1 MTTLKIKIEL
11 PEPKSDS
18 GFPYSYIGIQQ
29 EISELVQY
37 RIKMALILCNG
48 NKSASANLLGLPS
61 YQTLTNWMKKQGV
74 KND

>member
-11 PEPKSDS
+11 PEPQGDS

-37 RIKMALILCNG
+37 RIKMALLLCNG
-48 NKSASANLLGLPS
+48 NKSAAANLLGLTS
-61 YQTLTNWMKKQGV
+61 YQTLTNWMVKHGV